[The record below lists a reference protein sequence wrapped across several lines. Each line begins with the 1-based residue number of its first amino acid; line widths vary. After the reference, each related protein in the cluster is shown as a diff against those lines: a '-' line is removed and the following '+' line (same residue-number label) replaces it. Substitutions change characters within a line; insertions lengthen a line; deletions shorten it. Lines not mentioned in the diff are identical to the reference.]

1 MIFQAARPVTDTPQE
16 NFVMKPAKLK
26 KLSSVVQSN
35 KLIEARYTLTVS
47 EQRIIFIMISLID
60 KNDEDLKEYSIN
72 LTEFAKILNISPQFL
87 YQDAN
92 MITERLM
99 GRILHIQE
107 GAKLIKLHWVSLAIH
122 EGANLTI
129 SFHPKLK
136 PYILQL
142 KGAFTKCNLA
152 TLNKFRSIYSIRIYQ
167 LLYQHRNLGSRVF
180 EIDELKEIIGL
191 NKDQYPAF
199 EDFKR
204 RIINQAK
211 MELDEKAEIS
221 FILEKIKT
229 GRKITHLKF
238 VIIDNKP
245 QPSNIKI
252 KPPAAKKQPPLSPEM
267 IEFKKHLEEIGDTF
281 MLDLLKNDPQAF
293 MLKATFS
300 NWQRKQA

>member
-1 MIFQAARPVTDTPQE
+1 M
-16 NFVMKPAKLK
+16 
-26 KLSSVVQSN
+26 
-35 KLIEARYTLTVS
+35 
-47 EQRIIFIMISLID
+47 MISLID
-60 KNDEDLKEYSIN
+60 KNDEDLKEYFIN

-87 YQDAN
+87 YQDAD

-107 GAKLIKLHWVSLAIH
+107 GTKLIKLHWVSLAIH
-122 EGANLTI
+122 EGANLTV

-136 PYILQL
+136 PYLLQL

-167 LLYQHRNLGSRVF
+167 LLYQHKNIGSRVF
-180 EIDELKEIIGL
+180 EVDQLKEIIGL
-191 NKDQYPAF
+191 NKDQYSSF

-204 RIINQAK
+204 RIINTAK

-245 QPSNIKI
+245 QPANIKI
-252 KPPAAKKQPPLSPEM
+252 KPPASQKHPPLSPELL
-267 IEFKKHLEEIGDTF
+267 EFKKHLEETGDTF
-281 MLDLLKNDPQAF
+281 MLDLLKDDPQAF

-300 NWQRKQA
+300 DWRRKKASLQPQAD